1 MSEQTPPKPPK
12 KGGIFKRL
20 VAYLRPVRP
29 YFILALTLT
38 VILAVMGPIR
48 PVFFQYI
55 LDHEVANSDVE
66 GLRIMI
72 LIVLGITVAEALIMY
87 GNTYLTNWLGQTVIR
102 DIRRQVFSHLIHL
115 QLRYFDRNPIG
126 MLQTRV
132 INDVETLNNVFSSGL
147 VKILGD
153 MLQLVAIVAAMF
165 YVNWRLSLVV
175 IITVPLLLLTTWI
188 FKNKIKS
195 AFTQERKK
203 IGEMN
208 AFIQEHLTGMQIV
221 HIFNREKE
229 ESRKFGE
236 INRDLQKS
244 LLRSVFYYAVFFPVV
259 EFISAFALALLVWYG
274 AGNVL
279 EGVTTRGELF
289 AFIMFVQLF
298 FRPIRML
305 ADEFNTLQLG
315 MVSAERVFNI
325 LDTDD
330 FIANEGTKTSL
341 AKGEGIRIEFRNVWF
356 AYTDEDW
363 VLKDVSFMLEPGQ
376 KLALVGATGSGKST
390 IINLL
395 SRFYEIQKGEILVN
409 GVNIRDYDLHFLRS
423 LIGVV
428 LQDVFLF
435 SDSVQDNMTL
445 YNAGIPAERIRE
457 AAAQVGAEEFIS
469 KLPEGYDYL
478 VRERGATLSLGQRQL
493 IAFARVLIYDPKI
506 LVLDEATA
514 NIDTESEQL
523 IQKAIDT
530 VMTGRTS
537 IIIAH
542 RLSTIQK
549 ADMILVMKKGRVI
562 ESGSHTE
569 LMASQGAYYQL
580 HQLQLA

>member
-1 MSEQTPPKPPK
+1 MSEQTPPKSPK

-38 VILAVMGPIR
+38 VVLAIMGPIR

-66 GLRIMI
+66 GLRMMI

-102 DIRRQVFSHLIHL
+102 DIRRQVFRHLIHL

-330 FIANEGTKTSL
+330 FIANEGTKTNL

-409 GVNIRDYDLHFLRS
+409 GVNIREYDLHFLRS

-445 YNAGIPAERIRE
+445 YNASIPAERIRE

-569 LMASQGAYYQL
+569 LIASQGAYYQL

>member
-1 MSEQTPPKPPK
+1 MSEQTPPKSPK

-38 VILAVMGPIR
+38 VVLAIMGPIR

-66 GLRIMI
+66 GLRMMI

-102 DIRRQVFSHLIHL
+102 DIRRQVFRHLIHL

-330 FIANEGTKTSL
+330 FIANEGTKTNL

-445 YNAGIPAERIRE
+445 YNASIPAERIRE
-457 AAAQVGAEEFIS
+457 AAAQVGAEEFIT

-569 LMASQGAYYQL
+569 LIASQGAYYQL

>member
-1 MSEQTPPKPPK
+1 MSEQTPPKSPK

-38 VILAVMGPIR
+38 VVLAIMGPIR

-66 GLRIMI
+66 GLRMMI

-102 DIRRQVFSHLIHL
+102 DIRRQVFRHLIHL

-330 FIANEGTKTSL
+330 FIANEGTKTNL

-445 YNAGIPAERIRE
+445 YNASIPAERIRE

-569 LMASQGAYYQL
+569 LIASQGAYYQL